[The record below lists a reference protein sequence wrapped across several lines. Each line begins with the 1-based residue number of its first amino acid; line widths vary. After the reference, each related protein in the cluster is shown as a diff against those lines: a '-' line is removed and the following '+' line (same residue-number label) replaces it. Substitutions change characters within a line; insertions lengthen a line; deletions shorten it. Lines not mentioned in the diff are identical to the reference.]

1 MKKLTLIAIILIMLI
16 SCNKRKEKFMYKYE
30 YTTEQ
35 SEQYSKDN
43 KYDIKITSL
52 SDYKEIL
59 TEEQKEKERKV
70 LRLSKHVKVLKDTLY
85 FIGTYQ
91 ELIRN

>member
-1 MKKLTLIAIILIMLI
+1 MKKLTLIAIVLITLI
-16 SCNKRKEKFMYKYE
+16 SCNKRKNKFMYKYE

-35 SEQYSKDN
+35 SDTYSKQN

-59 TEEQKEKERKV
+59 TAEQKETERLK
-70 LRLSKHVKVLKDTLY
+70 LRKSKNTKVLKDTLY
-85 FIGTYQ
+85 FIGTYA